1 MKVILTEEVRG
12 LGGRGDV
19 VQVKEGYARNFLL
32 PKKFAK
38 VATPGNIKVVE
49 QQRKKWAELAESEK
63 AAAKEMAAKIE
74 GVKIAIHKR
83 VGETGTLYG
92 SVTSHEIADALH
104 AQGYEVD
111 KRRIELDHPIKT
123 IGSHELEVKL
133 HRDVAAKIEV
143 EVLPEAEAE
152 A

>member
-19 VQVKEGYARNFLL
+19 VQVKDGYARNYLL
-32 PKKFAK
+32 PKNYAR

-49 QQRKKWAELAESEK
+49 QQRRKWAELSAQETS
-63 AAAKEMAAKIE
+63 AAKELAALIE
-74 GVKIAIHKR
+74 GVKVEIHKK
-83 VGETGTLYG
+83 VGDTGTLYG

-104 AQGYEVD
+104 ALGYEVD
-111 KRRIELDHPIKT
+111 KRRIELEHPIKT

-133 HRDVAAKIEV
+133 HRDVTAQIKV
-143 EVLPEAEAE
+143 EVLPEAESE